1 MTTRSAPSWTFTP
14 QEIATFFF
22 EELGYTDR
30 EIALLVSAHAGH
42 HVAKRTI
49 VGIRTGEAHYS
60 GRNLAPAFASLASA
74 WNVG

>member
-1 MTTRSAPSWTFTP
+1 MNMRHSVSWGFTP
-14 QEIATFFF
+14 QDIATFFF

-30 EIALLVSAHAGH
+30 EIALLVSAYAGH

-60 GRNLAPAFASLASA
+60 GRNLAPAFASLADA
-74 WNVG
+74 WNIV